1 MNNQEL
7 MQARQKEQERLRERR
22 DKFDL
27 QVESKDL
34 YGGKAKNNAFE
45 LDGDDMFGAY
55 GDEDA
60 LENDTGYQRL
70 DNGMVINEN
79 TDEAKKQN
87 AAIIKAGAKIAMGK
101 DSSNLYEDM
110 QDSRSISEYYAELF
124 SYAPAILSEAIRNG
138 NTYERFK
145 LSIKF
150 AFSIIH
156 CMALQDVV
164 QKKPI
169 IPISGETYE
178 GLYVMPDGNVNI
190 FMESDYKSH
199 IIKDLVTKKQAN
211 QIKPDQETTYI
222 HIEGPKSRFQVYGSL
237 TYNQSWKGNNMIIS
251 LLGTINVKFLEIN
264 GNNQTISIQ
273 LPSYVLANFMQVDNK
288 PQVSL
293 ISGNM
298 VLEDKGNQLKS
309 VIFVRGLLKKKGL
322 FQTTFEPN
330 MGKSNKKDE
339 KLIDGIIYK
348 TKAADSATKRPE

>member
-190 FMESDYKSH
+190 FMERDYKSH
-199 IIKDLVTKKQAN
+199 IIKDLVTRKQAN

-264 GNNQTISIQ
+264 GNNQTISI
-273 LPSYVLANFMQVDNK
+273 
-288 PQVSL
+288 
-293 ISGNM
+293 
-298 VLEDKGNQLKS
+298 
-309 VIFVRGLLKKKGL
+309 
-322 FQTTFEPN
+322 
-330 MGKSNKKDE
+330 
-339 KLIDGIIYK
+339 
-348 TKAADSATKRPE
+348 